1 MRQQRRIYE
10 IDFEYHKM
18 RMQHNFKLMTN
29 NNLPFDMGSGGQ
41 GPMPSFGQV
50 PALGYGYDQ
59 VPALGQGY
67 DQVPALGYGYDQGPA
82 LGQGYD
88 QGPAGQGYDQ
98 VPALGYGYD
107 QGPAGQGFDQGPA
120 GQGYDQGPAGQ
131 GPMPDIP
138 TGLVINTPGMTVAN
152 SMNDNTFRQVT
163 TIHSRLPEQH
173 EEQREQREH
182 MPPPPPWQQLQL
194 LPPPPQQ
201 PLPAAAHQQL
211 QQLLLMPTFEELEED
226 LRWIPE
232 LFSDDFPLPAVSP

>member
-67 DQVPALGYGYDQGPA
+67 
-82 LGQGYD
+82 
-88 QGPAGQGYDQ
+88 
-98 VPALGYGYD
+98 
-107 QGPAGQGFDQGPA
+107 DQGPA